1 MVILQTGEVRSAV
14 NGEARTVVVLAAD
27 SDRIDVSKHGEEGMV
42 VVGCLGVSFWP
53 KHRLRGDLIHG
64 AGAEGVVIGPQT
76 SYLDTVLFVTHQ
88 HIHMSTLGTRLPQ
101 SAHVLFVSFPLRPNR
116 QYQVWCSWIPKKV

>member
-1 MVILQTGEVRSAV
+1 MVILRTGEVRSAV

-27 SDRIDVSKHGEEGMV
+27 SARIDVSKHGEEGMV
-42 VVGCLGVSFWP
+42 VVGCLGVSVWRAP
-53 KHRLRGDLIHG
+53 KHRLRGGLIHG
-64 AGAEGVVIGPQT
+64 AGAEGVVLGPQT

-101 SAHVLFVSFPLRPNR
+101 SARVLFDPVSLRPNI
-116 QYQVWCSWIPKKV
+116 QYRWNQL